1 MAGVLEEQNLKFYV
15 NSYVWLVATILNRMG
30 IKNEWKLAQHCK
42 AVLFQLKIKE
52 RIMSGKVTLNIFK
65 HSKRKHSFLPNDKNS
80 CYYYFIISLVSH
92 KNP

>member
-15 NSYVWLVATILNRMG
+15 NSYVWLVATILNRVG

-52 RIMSGKVTLNIFK
+52 RIMSGKVTLNISNIQKENILFFPMAK
-65 HSKRKHSFLPNDKNS
+65 TVV
-80 CYYYFIISLVSH
+80 IIIL
-92 KNP
+92 

>member
-15 NSYVWLVATILNRMG
+15 NSHVWLVATILNRMG
-30 IKNEWKLAQHCK
+30 ISNEWKLAQQCK

-52 RIMSGKVTLNIFK
+52 RIMSGKETLNIFK
-65 HSKRKHSFLPNDKNS
+65 HSKRKYSFLPNGKNS
-80 CYYYFIISLVSH
+80 YYYFIISQVSH